1 MRLSIVIL
9 TCNQSAYTLRCL
21 ASLTPYMQAHGDAEV
36 VLVDNGSTDGTA
48 AAIAAERYSWC
59 SRLRMIRLGS
69 NRGVAAGRNVGLQES
84 DGEVLMIL
92 DNDTIVTAEA
102 IDALVGYVTD
112 HRDVGIAAPRL
123 LSPAGEVQD
132 SAKPFPGLS
141 IKLRNVLGLR
151 ARTAST
157 PPSAANAADPYY
169 VIGACQVMRREVMQ
183 RVGLLDEHIFYGPED
198 ADYCARVRAA
208 GFAIRYLPHITIVHD
223 WQRATT
229 RRVLSPLGRR
239 HIAALL
245 YFYRK
250 HRRLF

>member
-21 ASLTPYMQAHGDAEV
+21 ASLSPYMQAHADAEV

-48 AAIAAERYSWC
+48 AAIAAEHYPWS
-59 SRLRMIRLGS
+59 SRLRLIRLGS
-69 NRGVAAGRNVGLQES
+69 NRGVAAGRNVGLQEAV
-84 DGEVLMIL
+84 GEVIMIL
-92 DNDTIVTAEA
+92 DNDTIITADA
-102 IDALVGYVTD
+102 IVALTAYVSD
-112 HRDVGIAAPRL
+112 HRDVGIAAPQL

-132 SAKPFPGLS
+132 SAKPFPGLG

-151 ARTAST
+151 ARSASAL
-157 PPSAANAADPYY
+157 PPAADPYY

-208 GFAIRYLPHITIVHD
+208 GFSIKYLPHIIIVHD

-250 HRRLF
+250 HHRLF

>member
-21 ASLTPYMQAHGDAEV
+21 ASLTPYMQAHSDAEV

-48 AAIAAERYSWC
+48 AAIAAERYPWC
-59 SRLRMIRLGS
+59 SRLHLIRLGS
-69 NRGVAAGRNVGLQES
+69 NRGVAAGRNVGLQEAA
-84 DGEVLMIL
+84 GEVLMIL
-92 DNDTIVTAEA
+92 DNDTIVTAET
-102 IDALVGYVTD
+102 IDTLVAYVTD
-112 HRDVGIAAPRL
+112 HRDVGIAAPQL

-132 SAKPFPGLS
+132 SAKPFPGLG

-151 ARTAST
+151 ASTASAQ
-157 PPSAANAADPYY
+157 PAATTDPYY

-208 GFAIRYLPHITIVHD
+208 GFAVKYLPHITIVHD

-229 RRVLSPLGRR
+229 RRILSPLGRR

-250 HRRLF
+250 HRRIF